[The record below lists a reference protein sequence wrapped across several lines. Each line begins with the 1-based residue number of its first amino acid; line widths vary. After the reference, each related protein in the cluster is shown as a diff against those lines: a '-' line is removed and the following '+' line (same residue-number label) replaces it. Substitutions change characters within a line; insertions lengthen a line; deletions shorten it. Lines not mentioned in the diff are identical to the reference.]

1 MTTVIPRDRSPH
13 LLLKSHSS
21 AALFFNGITCKQVNL
36 QVMTLKYHKLI
47 YRLFDLIFLWAWKY
61 ATSNYCIIKLILIIV
76 FMIICYISQVFANK
90 PPISFTTLIIKSYC
104 TFITNNIFHDILH
117 SISTVG
123 IIFGSF
129 DLRIFTA
136 INCSIIVKVYERM
149 KFLCFSLKC
158 C

>member
-1 MTTVIPRDRSPH
+1 MVIPRDRSPH

-21 AALFFNGITCKQVNL
+21 AALFFNGITCKQGNL

-47 YRLFDLIFLWAWKY
+47 YRLFDLIFLLAWKH

-76 FMIICYISQVFANK
+76 FYDYLLHFSSLCEQ
-90 PPISFTTLIIKSYC
+90 TSY
-104 TFITNNIFHDILH
+104 FFYNFDYKELLHFHSNNIFHDILH
-117 SISTVG
+117 SIRRHHIGT
-123 IIFGSF
+123 F
-129 DLRIFTA
+129 DLKIFTA

>member
-1 MTTVIPRDRSPH
+1 MTMVIPRDRSPH

-21 AALFFNGITCKQVNL
+21 AALFFNGITCKQGNL

-47 YRLFDLIFLWAWKY
+47 YRLFNLIFLWAWKY
-61 ATSNYCIIKLILIIV
+61 TTSNYCIIKLILIIV
-76 FMIICYISQVFANK
+76 FFMIICYISQVFVNK

-117 SISTVG
+117 SINRHHIGT
-123 IIFGSF
+123 F
-129 DLRIFTA
+129 DLKIFTA
-136 INCSIIVKVYERM
+136 INCSIIVNVYERM